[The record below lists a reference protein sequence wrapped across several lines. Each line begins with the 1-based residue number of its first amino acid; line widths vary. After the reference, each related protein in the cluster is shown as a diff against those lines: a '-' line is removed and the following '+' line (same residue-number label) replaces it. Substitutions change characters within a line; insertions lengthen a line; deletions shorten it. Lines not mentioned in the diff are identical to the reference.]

1 MAAAIK
7 YCVYFLCYFNYYIAD
22 YINSNQRYIIFFV
35 RKKVNTNYHNH
46 IQTIS
51 EFLLVLPYKKIYNI
65 NEHTAYKVENI
76 RANIINMNV
85 SSN

>member
-1 MAAAIK
+1 MIAFISK
-7 YCVYFLCYFNYYIAD
+7 ISYIYFLEN
-22 YINSNQRYIIFFV
+22 RV
-35 RKKVNTNYHNH
+35 TTNYPNH